1 MVADL
6 SAKCYTAYFS
16 ARRSL
21 LAEWIQAEIKSLDV
35 VCSELVELV
44 SFILS
49 LWGSSSVHAL
59 IRLER
64 DVVSSNTYVQVNSI
78 YVDHFSVRLKNSG
91 KLSKKIFLREKLT
104 SLLSV

>member
-35 VCSELVELV
+35 VRSEQLV